1 MELALKKH
9 SDTREHDDNRLE
21 YVVTELLAFARNG
34 ELTCWQQML
43 DSEKVNEACVKQ
55 GTLVNNVGRCPV
67 LRQARN
73 TSDSWTSYSYHQMCW
88 IKIWWSQSVLCLE
101 RLVVSKHRCVR
112 STATQYT
119 VHCTAHRLNLGL
131 HSLFNSKK
139 VKFIFFQKEE
149 GQNTEL
155 AWCN

>member
-73 TSDSWTSYSYHQMCW
+73 TSDS
-88 IKIWWSQSVLCLE
+88 
-101 RLVVSKHRCVR
+101 
-112 STATQYT
+112 
-119 VHCTAHRLNLGL
+119 
-131 HSLFNSKK
+131 
-139 VKFIFFQKEE
+139 
-149 GQNTEL
+149 
-155 AWCN
+155 